1 MSDLRDNMSDLQ
13 EQLKE
18 ERRLAEEAVSELE
31 AKLEEQRELEKEAD
45 LKLKAAN
52 DELLKAN
59 AEDRKQRELDIIQAE
74 KERSE

>member
-1 MSDLRDNMSDLQ
+1 M
-13 EQLKE
+13 KE
-18 ERRLAEEAVSELE
+18 ERRLAEETLSELE

-59 AEDRKQRELDIIQAE
+59 AEDRKQRELDIKQAE